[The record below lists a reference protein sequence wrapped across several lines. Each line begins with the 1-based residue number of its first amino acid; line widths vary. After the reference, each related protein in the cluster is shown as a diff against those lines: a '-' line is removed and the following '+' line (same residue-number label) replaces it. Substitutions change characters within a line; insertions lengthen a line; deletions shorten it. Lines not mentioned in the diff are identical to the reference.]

1 MGAPVSNARSLVALA
16 ALLVVVGSARA
27 DIPALVLSP
36 NGGVRLPFQVVQ
48 LGVSANFHLKHI
60 VNVTADY
67 SFRGLNQARGNY
79 RYFELLAG
87 YPLFNWA
94 GTTRHQE
101 ALSTDVSGLG
111 TSRQTTTISYQDV
124 RLTARRA
131 IVVEGGLMS
140 ANRFYRVTEAGQ
152 SFSDVPL
159 ESHFSTSWA
168 LGLRYLSAWHA
179 PKRNMN
185 KVWAHVLLPYKGPP
199 EAPEGGF
206 VSRDDR
212 DEQPETRSV
221 GWRVGMSI
229 TAWANSLVNLEAEI
243 GQVPADGN
251 WLFVFGLSVPL
262 WPLNWGDPS
271 PRARQVQAALE
282 AAQRNAEKNAEKNR
296 AEADERR
303 RHKERL
309 RAARAKRDRLP
320 TAISDERHRAN
331 VERAT
336 KEATIRPGEGGFGI
350 HLGMSEARIA
360 EQLGAP
366 LEVDQAAATSTEPRR
381 KGLLY
386 DDLYVT
392 LTDDRATWIE
402 FSSGLTP
409 EGVTVGTT
417 AAQAHAVLGE
427 PELVVAYGLEHRY
440 FRRGLALLV
449 VKGVVKRIFVDAP
462 AEPPSGLDL
471 AIEPGVGVGPVRLG
485 APCADALAALGG
497 PARSSAT
504 GPSTNRVKV
513 HYFGY
518 ERELEVRCDKT
529 GKVFTILLQPPFRG
543 KTAGGLGLHN
553 TLDELTAGLGGLDE
567 GTALLPPMR
576 PTRTGLR
583 AVFSEKRLTQIQVV
597 PKE

>member
-1 MGAPVSNARSLVALA
+1 
-16 ALLVVVGSARA
+16 
-27 DIPALVLSP
+27 
-36 NGGVRLPFQVVQ
+36 
-48 LGVSANFHLKHI
+48 
-60 VNVTADY
+60 VTADY

-87 YPLFNWA
+87 YPLFDWA

-111 TSRQTTTISYQDV
+111 TSRQATTITYQDV

-251 WLFVFGLSVPL
+251 WLFTFGLSVPL
-262 WPLNWGDPS
+262 WPLNWGDPG
-271 PRARQVQAALE
+271 PRELQVRAALE
-282 AAQRNAEKNAEKNR
+282 AAEKNSERRR
-296 AEADERR
+296 AEAGEQRR
-303 RHKERL
+303 KKERV
-309 RAARAKRDRLP
+309 RAARDKRDRHP
-320 TAISDERHRAN
+320 PAIGDEQHRKN
-331 VERAT
+331 VQRAA
-336 KEATIRPGEGGFGI
+336 KEATIQPGEGGFAI
-350 HLGMSEARIA
+350 RLGMSEAQIA

-366 LEVDQAAATSTEPRR
+366 LEVDQAAAKSSGPRL

-386 DDLYVT
+386 DDFYVH
-392 LTDDRATWIE
+392 LTDDRATRIE
-402 FSSGLTP
+402 FFSGVTP
-409 EGVTVGTT
+409 EGVTQGTT
-417 AAQAHAVLGE
+417 IPQAHAVLGE
-427 PELVVAYGLEHRY
+427 PDVVLSYGHEHRY
-440 FRRGLALLV
+440 LRRGLALLV
-449 VKGVVKRIFVDAP
+449 VKGVVKSIFVDAP
-462 AEPPSGLDL
+462 AEPPPGLDL
-471 AIEPGVGVGPVRLG
+471 AIEPGVGVGPVKLG
-485 APCADALAALGG
+485 APCADALAALGS
-497 PARSSAT
+497 PPRSSAT
-504 GPSTNRVKV
+504 GPSTNRVRV

-567 GTALLPPMR
+567 GTALLPPVR

-583 AVFSEKRLTQIQVV
+583 MVFSEKRLIQIQVV